1 MNKMS
6 VRDLSLE
13 GKRVLMRVDFNVP
26 MADATVTDDK
36 RIKAALPTIQYVLE
50 QGASLILMSHLGR
63 PKGIGF
69 EPAFSLKPAADR
81 LASILGKPVRMAP
94 DCVGPEVEAIASALK
109 RGDVLVL
116 ENTRFHKG
124 EETNEV
130 ELARQLASLGDVYV
144 NDAFGSAHRAHAS
157 TEGVAHFLPAVSGF
171 LMEEE
176 LEYLGRATED
186 PVHPY
191 VAILGGAKVSDKIA
205 VIENFLTRCD
215 DLIIGGGMAN
225 TFLAAR
231 GCPMQDSLVEDG
243 SIDTAKAI
251 MARGGDRLLLPV
263 DAVVA
268 DRFDAEAATQ
278 VVDVDKVP
286 AGWRV
291 LDIGP
296 RSIARFAEVLQRA
309 KLVVWNGPMGVF
321 EFPKFAEGTFAIAR
335 LLATSG
341 ATTIIGGGDSASAV
355 KQAGVANQMSHVS
368 TGGGASL
375 EYLEGRVLP
384 GVAALNDK
392 REQAPF
398 RLVLLRHGE
407 STWNME
413 NRFTGW
419 TDVDLSERGFTEAH
433 RAGQLL
439 KTEGYVFDV
448 AFTSVLKRAVR
459 TLWIVLDELDLM
471 WIPIHHSWRLNERHY
486 GALQGLNKA
495 ETAAK
500 YGDAQVK
507 TWRRS
512 YDVRPP
518 ELTADDPRWP
528 GRDPRYQDV
537 GQRDVPLTEC
547 LRDTVARF
555 LPYWRQTIAPAV
567 KAGQRVIV
575 AAHGNSLRALVKYL
589 DDISDGDIV
598 ELNIPT
604 GVPLVY
610 ELDADLK
617 PIKRYYLGDA
627 NEVRKAQDAVVRQG
641 EATDR
646 VVTVGPS

>member
-1 MNKMS
+1 M
-6 VRDLSLE
+6 
-13 GKRVLMRVDFNVP
+13 
-26 MADATVTDDK
+26 
-36 RIKAALPTIQYVLE
+36 
-50 QGASLILMSHLGR
+50 
-63 PKGIGF
+63 
-69 EPAFSLKPAADR
+69 
-81 LASILGKPVRMAP
+81 
-94 DCVGPEVEAIASALK
+94 
-109 RGDVLVL
+109 L

-124 EETNEV
+124 ESDNDV
-130 ELARQLASLGDVYV
+130 DLARQMASPVDLYV

-157 TEGVAHFLPAVSGF
+157 TEGVTHFVPAVAGF
-171 LMEEE
+171 LMEQE
-176 LEYLGRATED
+176 LEYLSRATEK
-186 PVHPY
+186 PAHPY

-205 VIENFLTRCD
+205 VIENFLAKCD
-215 DLIIGGGMAN
+215 FLIIGGGMAN

-231 GCPMQDSLVEDG
+231 GCNMQDSLVEARA
-243 SIDTAKAI
+243 IDTARAV
-251 MARGGDRLLLPV
+251 MARAGDRLMLPV

-268 DRFDAEAATQ
+268 DRFDAGAATQ

-296 RSIARFAEVLQRA
+296 RSVARFGEALKRA
-309 KLVVWNGPMGVF
+309 QLVVWNGPMGVF
-321 EFPKFAEGTFAIAR
+321 EFPRFAEGTFAIAR

-341 ATTIIGGGDSASAV
+341 ATTIVGGGDSASAV
-355 KQAGVANQMSHVS
+355 KKAGVASQMTHVS

-392 REQAPF
+392 RELAPF
-398 RLVLLRHGE
+398 RIVLLRHGE
-407 STWNME
+407 STWNRE

-419 TDVDLSERGFTEAH
+419 TDVDLSERGFDEAR

-471 WIPIHHSWRLNERHY
+471 WIPVHHSWRLNERHY

-507 TWRRS
+507 AWRRS

-518 ELTADDPRWP
+518 ELTADDPRWS
-528 GRDPRYQDV
+528 GGDARYHDV
-537 GQRDVPLTEC
+537 ARHELPVTEC
-547 LRDTVARF
+547 LKDTVARF
-555 LPYWRQTIAPAV
+555 LPYWRDTIAPAV
-567 KAGQRVIV
+567 KAGQRVLV

-589 DDISDGDIV
+589 DGISDHDIAAV
-598 ELNIPT
+598 NIPT

-617 PIKRYYLGDA
+617 PITHYYLGDA
-627 NEVRKAQDAVVRQG
+627 DEVRKAQDAVARQG
-641 EATDR
+641 SAADR
-646 VVTVGPS
+646 FLAVRPS